1 MPEEIKEK
9 ILKHF
14 EITPDE
20 KYSIRQLH
28 SIIGEASYPTILK
41 WTLILQ
47 AEGKL
52 KIEDYGS
59 VKVVSLNKDIQEKE
73 NG

>member
-9 ILKHF
+9 IMKHF

-20 KYSIRQLH
+20 KYSISHLF
-28 SIIGEASYPTILK
+28 SIIGGASYPTILK
-41 WTLILQ
+41 WVLILQ

-59 VKVVSLNKDIQEKE
+59 IKIVSLNKEDKKNE
-73 NG
+73 